1 MKRLTL
7 LSTLLAS
14 TVLSQPSLPL
24 SDGAAT
30 SALAPTQFA
39 TTPTRDNDTTLRA
52 LSPEEIPPNLNFY
65 AVDPLYKGGAS
76 LGWATERI
84 EEKLD
89 RGVVARLTDNQ
100 TVYVSWRLLKNDPA
114 DVAFNVY
121 RIADGVTTRL
131 NRVPVVQTTDFVD
144 SFVPGAREVMWTVR
158 AVVSGREFESSS
170 TASLPDGAV
179 TNYRALKL
187 KPEVTSI
194 SAVGIGDLDADGI
207 YDFIVKWP
215 GGGKDPGR
223 ISVSRDTYKFDAYNG
238 KTGAFMWRID
248 LGWNVDMGIWWTPFV
263 VRDLDGDNKAELCI
277 RTKPYAA
284 NLEEALPGARSG
296 NALEGPEWLAVYNG
310 ETGELIDRADW
321 IELESVQHW
330 GDNTGNRASRHLMGV
345 AYLDGKTPA
354 ILALRGTY
362 GVMKV
367 DAWTLEN
374 KKLRKLWRW
383 TNERAPFLFHGQGA
397 HGLQVGD
404 IDGDGNDEI
413 LNGAIAIDNDGRSL
427 WSTGLGHGDRLY
439 LTDIDPSRPG
449 LEVAYICEDPQPQLG
464 LNVRSA
470 RYGDL
475 AWGVREPNADNAI
488 DQVMVGDIDPAY
500 PGMEVWIN
508 KGLKQL
514 FYTAKGEPIPGP
526 APSTSELVWWDADLL
541 REQLGGGGFG
551 GRGPRPTTS
560 AAMTADSGGARPNA
574 IAQSG
579 SVALPPAEISPL
591 VSGQVRGGAAGGASR
606 HVGKWK
612 DGALYPITTGIQG
625 QIFQIADILGDW
637 REEIVT
643 FTNGELRIYSTTIP
657 ADDRRVCLMQD
668 PIYRH
673 SVSFRTVGYT
683 HVPQL
688 SYYLG
693 TK

>member
-1 MKRLTL
+1 MPRSVLCSILLT
-7 LSTLLAS
+7 TTAWA
-14 TVLSQPSLPL
+14 QPAVPPPSSSSKP
-24 SDGAAT
+24 AAAVT
-30 SALAPTQFA
+30 APTFS
-39 TTPTRDNDTTLRA
+39 TTPTRDNDSTLRP

-65 AVDPLYKGGAS
+65 AVNPLYQPGVS
-76 LGWATERI
+76 LGWANERI

-89 RGVVARLTDNQ
+89 RGLSVRRTPDQKIYL
-100 TVYVSWRLLKNDPA
+100 SWRLLKTDPA
-114 DVAFNVY
+114 TVAFNVY
-121 RIADGVTTRL
+121 RTTAGETVKV
-131 NRVPVVQTTDFVD
+131 NSTPIETTTDYID
-144 SFVPGAREVMWTVR
+144 ALTSPAGAATWTVR
-158 AVVSGREFESSS
+158 AVIDGRERDDSPATGVPE
-170 TASLPDGAV
+170 AAV
-179 TNYRALKL
+179 GNYRALKL
-187 KPEVTSI
+187 KSEVTSI
-194 SAVGIGDLDADGI
+194 SMVGIGDLDADGI

-238 KTGAFMWRID
+238 KTGQFMWRLD

-284 NLEEALPGARSG
+284 TLAEALPGARTG

-321 IELESVQHW
+321 IELQSVQHW

-354 ILALRGTY
+354 LLAVRGTY
-362 GVMKV
+362 GVMKI

-404 IDGDGNDEI
+404 LDGDGKDEI
-413 LNGAIAIDNDGRSL
+413 LNGAIAISHDGRSR

-439 LTDIDPSRPG
+439 LTDIDPARPG
-449 LEVAYICEDPQPQLG
+449 LEIAYICEDPQPQLG

-470 RYGDL
+470 RSGDL
-475 AWGVREPNADNAI
+475 LWGAREPNLDNAI
-488 DQVMVGDIDPAY
+488 DQVMVGDIDPTY

-508 KGLKQL
+508 KGLSHL
-514 FYTAKGEPIPGP
+514 FYTAQGQPIPGP
-526 APSTSELVWWDADLL
+526 SPTTSELVWWDADLL

-551 GRGPRPTTS
+551 GGRGGRGPGTTAEVSPSSTSSPAATSGSALTTTTS
-560 AAMTADSGGARPNA
+560 GP
-574 IAQSG
+574 
-579 SVALPPAEISPL
+579 PPAG
-591 VSGQVRGGAAGGASR
+591 VSRFI
-606 HVGKWK
+606 GKWQN
-612 DGALYPITTGIQG
+612 GALQPVTSGIQG
-625 QIFQIADILGDW
+625 QVFQIADILGDW
-637 REEIVT
+637 REEVVT
-643 FTNGELRIYSTTIP
+643 YTNGELRIYSTVIP
-657 ADDRRVCLMQD
+657 AEDRRVCLMQD

-673 SVSFRTVGYT
+673 SVTFRTMGYT
-683 HVPQL
+683 HVPQV

-693 TK
+693 TR

>member
-1 MKRLTL
+1 MRGFALSLFL
-7 LSTLLAS
+7 L
-14 TVLSQPSLPL
+14 
-24 SDGAAT
+24 
-30 SALAPTQFA
+30 SALAMAQPQPLPPLPPAGAAAQFA
-39 TTPTRDNDTTLRA
+39 TTPTSENDTTLRP
-52 LSPEEIPPNLNFY
+52 LSAEEIPPNLNFY
-65 AVDPLYKGGAS
+65 AVNPLYQPGAT
-76 LGWATERI
+76 LGWASERI
-84 EEKLD
+84 EESID
-89 RGVVARLTDNQ
+89 RGLSVRRTSAD
-100 TVYVSWRLLKNDPA
+100 TVYLSWRLLKSDPA
-114 DVAFNVY
+114 EVTFNIY
-121 RIADGVTTRL
+121 RTKGGATVRINPQPIAK
-131 NRVPVVQTTDFVD
+131 TTDAIDRFSGSTAGV
-144 SFVPGAREVMWTVR
+144 AWTVR
-158 AVVSGREFESSS
+158 AVVNGQERAASP
-170 TASLPDGAV
+170 TAELPDAV
-179 TNYRALKL
+179 TGNYRALKL
-187 KPEVTSI
+187 KPELTSI
-194 SAVGIGDLDADGI
+194 SQVGIGDLDADGV

-238 KTGAFMWRID
+238 KTGQFMWRLD

-284 NLEEALPGARSG
+284 TLEEALPGARAG

-321 IELESVQHW
+321 IELQSVQHW

-354 ILALRGTY
+354 VLAVRGTY
-362 GVMKV
+362 GVMKI
-367 DAWTLEN
+367 DAWTL
-374 KKLRKLWRW
+374 KDRKLQKLWRW

-404 IDGDGNDEI
+404 IDGDGRDEI
-413 LNGAIAIDNDGRSL
+413 LNGAIAISHDGRSL

-439 LTDIDPSRPG
+439 LTDIDPARPG

-470 RYGDL
+470 RHGDL
-475 AWGVREPNADNAI
+475 VWGVREPNSDNAI
-488 DQVMVGDIDPAY
+488 DQVMVGDIDPRY

-514 FYTAKGEPIPGP
+514 FYTAQGQPIPGP
-526 APSTSELVWWDADLL
+526 APTTSELVWWDADLL

-551 GRGPRPTTS
+551 GGRGERSPTT
-560 AAMTADSGGARPNA
+560 AAEATPARNAAFAPTAASTPA
-574 IAQSG
+574 
-579 SVALPPAEISPL
+579 ALPARSGAPITAASRFIGKWQNGALQPVTSGL
-591 VSGQVRGGAAGGASR
+591 QGQV
-606 HVGKWK
+606 
-612 DGALYPITTGIQG
+612 Y
-625 QIFQIADILGDW
+625 QIADILGDW
-637 REEIVT
+637 REEVVT
-643 FTNGELRIYSTTIP
+643 FTNGELRIYSTPIP
-657 ADDRRVCLMQD
+657 AEDRRVCLMQD

-673 SVSFRTVGYT
+673 AVSFRTMGYT

-693 TK
+693 QP